1 MGKHFSDCIGPCS
14 NNRSA
19 NYPPNRSCE
28 NSARCRGYEN
38 EYAGRPFAPCA
49 GNEADGRA
57 YGSCCENERA
67 ERDSDCC
74 MENERAE
81 RESGP
86 CGGSERG
93 AGYIQRSSAYGER
106 SGESCGSC
114 PVRLHLHEAQGSTQV
129 AEGGCAAHSH
139 RFACITSEPV
149 LLKNGRHAHR
159 LTFRTDTYDGHCHE
173 FCGVTTENYEIC
185 GGHVHYC
192 EGRTSE
198 SSGHCHQFKFIT
210 HIENPTGD

>member
-57 YGSCCENERA
+57 Y
-67 ERDSDCC
+67 
-74 MENERAE
+74 
-81 RESGP
+81 GP

-173 FCGVTTENYEIC
+173 FCDVTTENYEIC

-210 HIENPTGD
+210 HIENPTED